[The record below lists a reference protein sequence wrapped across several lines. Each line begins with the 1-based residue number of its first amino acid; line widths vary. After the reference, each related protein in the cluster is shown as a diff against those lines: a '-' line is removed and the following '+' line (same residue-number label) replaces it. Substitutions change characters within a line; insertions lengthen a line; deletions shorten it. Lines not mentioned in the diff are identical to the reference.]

1 MMKNLRDNENVVVL
15 GVFLGVTA
23 LISALVLAL
32 VSQLTAKPIAE
43 MQMRTMKESLKQ
55 LNLPDFDNAPDKE
68 ALACKTPAGWPAA
81 LMPVL
86 QKGKIA
92 AYVVKTASPA
102 GYGGPVEIM
111 AGFTPAGKITAV
123 LVTSHHETPGLGS
136 KVCERKFRKTIFNI
150 CKPAPKGLPP
160 NPKLDQFNGKTVPA
174 NADWKVKRDG
184 GDFDFVTGATITSRA
199 VVNAVSE
206 AGKTLAA
213 HKAEFPKGGK

>member
-1 MMKNLRDNENVVVL
+1 MKNLRENENVAVL
-15 GVFLGVTA
+15 GVFLGITA

-43 MQMRTMKESLKQ
+43 MQKKNMRLSLKQ

-68 ALACKTPAGWPAA
+68 AKTFKTPAGWKAEI
-81 LMPVL
+81 MPFRQNGQL
-86 QKGKIA
+86 KGFA
-92 AYVVKTASPA
+92 VKTASPD

-111 AGFTPAGKITAV
+111 AGFTPEGRIEAV

-150 CKPAPKGLPP
+150 CKPAPAGLPP

-174 NADWKVKRDG
+174 DADWKVKRDG

>member
-1 MMKNLRDNENVVVL
+1 MKNLRENENVAVL
-15 GVFLGVTA
+15 GIFLGITA

-43 MQMRTMKESLKQ
+43 MQKKNMRLSLKQ
-55 LNLPDFDNAPDKE
+55 LSLPDFDNAPDKE
-68 ALACKTPAGWPAA
+68 AKTFKTPAGWKAEI
-81 LMPVL
+81 MPFR
-86 QKGKIA
+86 QKGRLKGFA
-92 AYVVKTASPA
+92 VKTASPD

-123 LVTSHHETPGLGS
+123 QVTSHHETPGLGS
-136 KVCERKFRKTIFNI
+136 KVCERKFRKTIFNVF
-150 CKPAPKGLPP
+150 KPAPKGLPP

-174 NADWKVKRDG
+174 NADWKVRRDG

-213 HKAEFPKGGK
+213 NKAEFLKGGK

>member
-1 MMKNLRDNENVVVL
+1 MKNLRENENMVVL
-15 GVFLGVTA
+15 GAFLGITA

-43 MQMRTMKESLKQ
+43 MQKKTMRLSLKQ
-55 LNLPDFDNAPDKE
+55 LALPDFDNAPDKD
-68 ALACKTPAGWPAA
+68 AKTFRTPAGWKAEI
-81 LMPVL
+81 MPFRR
-86 QKGKIA
+86 KGQLKGYA
-92 AYVVKTASPA
+92 VKTASPD

-111 AGFTPAGKITAV
+111 AGFTPEGRITAV

-136 KVCERKFRKTIFNI
+136 KVCERKFHKTVFNVF
-150 CKPAPKGLPP
+150 KPAPAGLPP
-160 NPKLDQFNGKTVPA
+160 NPRLDQFNGKTVPA
-174 NADWKVKRDG
+174 EADWKVRRDG

-199 VVNAVSE
+199 VLNAVSE

>member
-1 MMKNLRDNENVVVL
+1 MKNLRENENVAVL
-15 GVFLGVTA
+15 GIFLGITA

-43 MQMRTMKESLKQ
+43 MQKKTMRLSLKQ
-55 LNLPDFDNAPDKE
+55 LSLPDFDNAPDKE
-68 ALACKTPAGWPAA
+68 SKTFKTPAGWKAEV
-81 LMPVL
+81 MPFR
-86 QKGKIA
+86 QKGQLKGFA
-92 AYVVKTASPA
+92 VKTASPD

-111 AGFTPAGKITAV
+111 AGFTPEGTIKAV

-150 CKPAPKGLPP
+150 FKPAPAGLPP
-160 NPKLDQFNGKTVPA
+160 NPRLDQFNGKTVPA
-174 NADWKVKRDG
+174 EADWKVKRDG

-213 HKAEFPKGGK
+213 HKAEFLKGGK